1 MVCQVLPPKQT
12 KAKNGTRLV
21 RAISRGIAFLFDRL
35 DTPSRLGVGA
45 SFAFCFLLQR
55 QFDASKFPSSNQR
68 RGYAFLRSSLRVAN
82 VLLKLPIPMI
92 KCTFS
97 RLQSPEL
104 SPKLTCLYQ
113 CTLSLPFQGGTA
125 NS

>member
-1 MVCQVLPPKQT
+1 M
-12 KAKNGTRLV
+12 GLV
-21 RAISRGIAFLFDRL
+21 SSAISRGIAFLFDRL

-45 SFAFCFLLQR
+45 SFGFCFLLQR
-55 QFDASKFPSSNQR
+55 HFDASKFEP
-68 RGYAFLRSSLRVAN
+68 AFLRSSLRVAN

-113 CTLSLPFQGGTA
+113 CTLSLPFQGGTT